1 MKQLSALSFQIV
13 LTKVGLKLIR
23 GCEMAQDARDLIV
36 WQRAIEL
43 TVCIYKLTR
52 LFPKDELY
60 GLTSQMRR
68 ASVSVASNIAEGR
81 GRLNPAEFRQ
91 FLGIAQGSI
100 FELKT
105 QLTVAKNLE
114 MGQDRAL
121 DEAESLSE
129 EVSKMLGSF
138 IEKLGSGTRKL
149 KAES

>member
-1 MKQLSALSFQIV
+1 MS
-13 LTKVGLKLIR
+13 
-23 GCEMAQDARDLIV
+23 QDAGDLIV

-52 LFPKDELY
+52 SFPKDELY

-81 GRLNPAEFRQ
+81 GRLNTAEFRQ

-105 QLTVAKNLE
+105 QLTVARKLDLADHKNL
-114 MGQDRAL
+114 DH
-121 DEAESLSE
+121 AESLSE

-138 IEKLGSGTRKL
+138 IEKLSPATKKL
-149 KAES
+149 RAES

>member
-1 MKQLSALSFQIV
+1 
-13 LTKVGLKLIR
+13 
-23 GCEMAQDARDLIV
+23 MAQDARDLIV
-36 WQRAIEL
+36 WQRAIQL
-43 TVCIYKLTR
+43 TVGIYTLTR
-52 LFPKDELY
+52 SFPKDELY

-100 FELKT
+100 FELRT
-105 QLTVAKNLE
+105 QLVVARQLE
-114 MGQDRAL
+114 MGEGKAL
-121 DEAESLSE
+121 DKAENLSE

-138 IEKLGSGTRKL
+138 IEKLGIATKKL

>member
-1 MKQLSALSFQIV
+1 
-13 LTKVGLKLIR
+13 
-23 GCEMAQDARDLIV
+23 MAQNAHDLIV

-43 TVCIYKLTR
+43 TVVIYKLTR
-52 LFPKDELY
+52 SFPKDELY

-105 QLTVAKNLE
+105 QLTVARKLD
-114 MGQDRAL
+114 MGEVAAL
-121 DEAESLSE
+121 DKAESLGE
-129 EVSKMLGSF
+129 EVSKMLGAF
-138 IEKLGSGTRKL
+138 IEKLGAAPKKL